1 MKKTLKINSH
11 NGGKV
16 NIIVEDR
23 KTIFVPM
30 TKHWLDEFETE
41 ELWPI
46 LKHMQID
53 PDKFSGKNTH
63 KKLRDLILKK
73 QK

>member
-1 MKKTLKINSH
+1 
-11 NGGKV
+11 
-16 NIIVEDR
+16 
-23 KTIFVPM
+23 M

-41 ELWPI
+41 ELWTI

-53 PDKFSGKNTH
+53 PDKFAGKNTH

>member
-1 MKKTLKINSH
+1 MKKSLTINSQ

-16 NIIVEDR
+16 KIIIEDR
-23 KTIFVPM
+23 KSIFVPM
-30 TKHWLDEFETE
+30 TKHWLNDFETE

-46 LKHMQID
+46 LKHLQID
-53 PDKFSGKNTH
+53 PDKYAGKNTH
-63 KKLRDLILKK
+63 KKLRDLIMKL

>member
-1 MKKTLKINSH
+1 MKKKLIINST
-11 NGGKV
+11 NGGKI

-23 KTIFVPM
+23 KSIFVPI

-41 ELWPI
+41 ELWTI
-46 LKHMQID
+46 MKHMQID
-53 PDKFSGKNTH
+53 PDKFAGKNTH
-63 KKLRDLILKK
+63 KKLRDLILNK

>member
-1 MKKTLKINSH
+1 MKKTLTINSH

-16 NIIVEDR
+16 NIIVENR
-23 KTIFVPM
+23 NKIFVPM
-30 TKHWLDEFETE
+30 TKGWLDDFETE
-41 ELWPI
+41 ELWTI

-53 PDKFSGKNTH
+53 PDKYAGKNTH